1 MSKDGKLGKSV
12 CIDRHKLLSAPVKIK
27 VFPPTS
33 LAATLKDSADGKPLA
48 GIEVA
53 LVLFQ
58 GNTSAGSSRQTTD
71 ASGRVVFSSVYS
83 GGMYELEVNTKGY
96 NSFRTHYPPPAV
108 GSKGWK
114 SVQEIKLKKADMAK
128 GRVIDEQ
135 GKPVAGAE
143 IEQVSWEKT
152 RATTDANGDFEIAV
166 PAEEDL
172 AWDERLGKPVA
183 MFKVIQSGRDIGAVA
198 TISRAELFAKGI
210 TITAR
215 PAHALTV
222 VVKDTEGKPLKGVGI
237 EAFLEFGQGGEGASM
252 MLYTSDAGEVVIPS
266 VYYGGTY
273 DFMTELA
280 GYYRPISGRTGP
292 VGGEQWK
299 DRVEL
304 VMERADRTQRGTVVD
319 DGGAPVSG
327 ASVSCS
333 AIRDLKT
340 ATGSGGAF
348 TLTGLPNSKVTLYAS
363 FGDLRGSVEASKDTE
378 NVVIKLKKRAVK

>member
-1 MSKDGKLGKSV
+1 MSKDGKLGKCV
-12 CIDRHKLLSAPVKIK
+12 CFDRQELLSAPVRIK
-27 VFPPTS
+27 VFPPTR
-33 LAATLKDSADGKPLA
+33 LAATVKDSADGKPLS

-83 GGMYELEVNTKGY
+83 GGMYELEVNTK
-96 NSFRTHYPPPAV
+96 NHNPFRTPWPPPAV

-114 SVQEIKLKKADMAK
+114 PVQEIKLKKADMAK
-128 GRVIDEQ
+128 GRVVDEQ

-152 RATTDANGDFEIAV
+152 HATTDANGDFEIAV
-166 PAEEDL
+166 PAEDDL
-172 AWDERLGKPVA
+172 AWDEHLNKPVA
-183 MFKVIQSGRDIGAVA
+183 MFKVIHSGRDIAAVA

-210 TITAR
+210 TITAQ
-215 PAHALTV
+215 PARSLTV
-222 VVKDTEGKPLKGVGI
+222 IVKDTEGKPLKGVGV

-252 MLYTSDAGEVVIPS
+252 ILYTGDAGELVIPS

-280 GYYRPISGRTGP
+280 GYYRPISGRSGP
-292 VGGEQWK
+292 VGSEKWK

-304 VMERADRTQRGTVVD
+304 VMERTDRAQRGTVVD
-319 DGGAPVSG
+319 DGGAPVAG
-327 ASVSCS
+327 AVVKSYVSDDS
-333 AIRDLKT
+333 HVT
-340 ATGSGGAF
+340 TGSGGEF
-348 TLTGLPNSKVTLYAS
+348 TFTGLPASKVTLYAS
-363 FGDLRGSVEASKDTE
+363 FGDLRGTAEVSKDTPS
-378 NVVIKLKKRAVK
+378 VVIKLKKPKAK